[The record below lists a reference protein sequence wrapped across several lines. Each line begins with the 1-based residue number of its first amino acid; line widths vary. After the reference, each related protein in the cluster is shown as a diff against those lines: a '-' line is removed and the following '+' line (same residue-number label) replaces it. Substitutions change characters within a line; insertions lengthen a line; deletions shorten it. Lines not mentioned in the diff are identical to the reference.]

1 MKKLELKQIIR
12 EEIKTIL
19 IEGKHESVDKEVD
32 SKLRKDYLKSMEN
45 LLNWY
50 NKEQS
55 DLDFDVNAFLDWMVT
70 LTKYA
75 QQGKYF
81 NFKQ

>member
-1 MKKLELKQIIR
+1 
-12 EEIKTIL
+12 
-19 IEGKHESVDKEVD
+19 
-32 SKLRKDYLKSMEN
+32 MEN